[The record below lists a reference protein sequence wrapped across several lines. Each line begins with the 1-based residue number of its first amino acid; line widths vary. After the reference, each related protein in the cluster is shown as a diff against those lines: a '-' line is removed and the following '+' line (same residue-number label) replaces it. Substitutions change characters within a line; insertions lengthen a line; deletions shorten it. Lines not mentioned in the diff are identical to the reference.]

1 MSSPRIQSYFAPRWL
16 YGIRFDPDLVQS
28 FLQRA
33 EQVGTYTPREAKHL
47 DRGRALMLQPTY
59 KRGGLSEDK
68 EEALIG
74 WGLDFLEILG
84 VPRRPTWQGVC
95 EGPLTHPPTDEE
107 LFEIVAFCEAHS
119 KQEGVVKALDPY
131 SLRCCG
137 GLPSREVLQRISA
150 MFGEP
155 QWYMDHLD
163 ACAIREDHRRAQGK
177 EQTDVDEE
185 SEDSDEESEDSDEES
200 SSSSENGR

>member
-1 MSSPRIQSYFAPRWL
+1 MSSPIQSYFAPRWL

-33 EQVGTYTPREAKHL
+33 EQVGTYTQMEAKHL
-47 DRGRALMLQPTY
+47 ESGRALMLQPTY
-59 KRGGLSEDK
+59 KRGGLYEDK

-107 LFEIVAFCEAHS
+107 RFEIVTFVEAHS

-163 ACAIREDHRRAQGK
+163 ACAIREDHRRAEAK

-185 SEDSDEESEDSDEES
+185 SEDSDEASEDSDEES